1 MKPDKEKR
9 PAEVSRYN
17 PFWICF
23 TVLLLLAGDY
33 GLRFVGLLNQRDQ
46 LNQARLIQ
54 TQNLDVLTQ
63 ARQLEARLEAFSLE
77 LLQLAKTNA
86 AARQVV
92 QEFKIQWTPG
102 PTAPSPVTDRTNP
115 TR

>member
-1 MKPDKEKR
+1 MNPNKDKR
-9 PAEVSRYN
+9 LAEASGYN

-23 TVLLLLAGDY
+23 TVFLLLAGDY

-54 TQNLDVLTQ
+54 TQNLEVLTQ

-77 LLQLAKTNA
+77 LLQLARTNA
-86 AARQVV
+86 AASQVV
-92 QEFKIQWTPG
+92 QEFNIQWTPG
-102 PTAPSPVTDRTNP
+102 PGAPAPATARTNP
-115 TR
+115 IR